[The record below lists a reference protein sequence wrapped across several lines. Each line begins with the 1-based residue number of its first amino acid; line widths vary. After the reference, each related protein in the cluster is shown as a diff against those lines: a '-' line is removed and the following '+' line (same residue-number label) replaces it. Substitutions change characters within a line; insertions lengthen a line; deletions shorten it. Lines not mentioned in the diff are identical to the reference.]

1 MDGDLPSGYP
11 LEPFD
16 RSLISI
22 LSDVCNLIWVVDAED
37 VVDGDVES
45 EHQDEAMALRPYG
58 GEDSIAIIGLI
69 QVGTHL

>member
-1 MDGDLPSGYP
+1 MDGDLPSGYAF
-11 LEPFD
+11 EPFN
-16 RSLISI
+16 SSFIPI
-22 LSDVCNLIWVVDAED
+22 LSDVSNLIGVVDAED